1 MSADPSLPPA
11 APRPRLPLPRAL
23 VASIVGLALV
33 GGGGIAWLTEKL
45 KRLQYDYALV
55 DERGVSMAQKA
66 RQLEA
71 DLKRVS
77 DEKAH
82 IERDRDNLLAVA
94 KQAQEKQ
101 LEAEGVRN
109 LLEKVLQRTGEE
121 NRLMEARLPQLQQEA
136 LALQS
141 ERDQLAEERLGL
153 EQQLSKQHQ
162 RSEQRK
168 FQDQLAGLRKRE
180 DELERATGTARR
192 ELQEATAQA
201 ERLKQERDRLHAR
214 LDQLQKE
221 YTDEVSS
228 NASLRRQTERLPTD
242 VTRIAR
248 EHERLVQELA
258 DTHYNMGVSFSE
270 RTDYVRAAKEFE
282 QVLDLRP
289 QDTDALYNLGLIYA
303 EHLPDRPK
311 ATKYFSRYLSLESS
325 GRGASYAKQY
335 IASWRAW
342 EGKERLE

>member
-1 MSADPSLPPA
+1 MSPDSSTPPTA
-11 APRPRLPLPRAL
+11 APQPRLL
-23 VASIVGLALV
+23 VAAIVGLALV

-66 RQLEA
+66 RQMEA

-77 DEKAH
+77 EEKAH
-82 IERDRDNLLAVA
+82 IERDRDNLLAVT

-121 NRLMEARLPQLQQEA
+121 NRLMEARLPQMEQE
-136 LALQS
+136 LRALQE
-141 ERDQLAEERLGL
+141 ERDRLAEERSGL
-153 EQQLSKQHQ
+153 EKRASKLQQ
-162 RSEQRK
+162 RGEQQK
-168 FQDQLAGLRKRE
+168 LQSQVAGLRKRE
-180 DELERATGTARR
+180 QELERATSEAKR
-192 ELQEATAQA
+192 ELQAATAKA
-201 ERLKQERDRLHAR
+201 TRLHEERDRLQAR
-214 LDQLQKE
+214 LDKLQTE
-221 YTDEVSS
+221 YAAEVSS
-228 NASLRRQTERLPTD
+228 NATLRRQTERLPSD

-270 RTDYVRAAKEFE
+270 RADFVRAAKEFE

-289 QDTDALYNLGLIYA
+289 QDPDALYNLGLIYA

-311 ATKYFSRYLSLESS
+311 ATKYFTRYLLLESS
-325 GRGASYAKQY
+325 GREATFAKQY

-342 EGKERLE
+342 EGQERLE